1 LRQDTREGTQC
12 ARSASGAKAE
22 EREAE
27 AEARGEAE
35 AKEEA
40 KGEAKG
46 EAREEARM
54 EPREERMRRREA
66 GGAAYLAGWEG
77 VRAEE
82 EAGVEIKEAGA
93 GSEAEKETAEAGLME
108 EIRVERLSG

>member
-1 LRQDTREGTQC
+1 MRQDTREGTQC

-35 AKEEA
+35 AKGEA
-40 KGEAKG
+40 KMEAKG
-46 EAREEARM
+46 EAREDARM

-66 GGAAYLAGWEG
+66 GGAAYLTGWEG

-82 EAGVEIKEAGA
+82 EAGVEIKEARA
-93 GSEAEKETAEAGLME
+93 GTEAEKETAEAGPIE
-108 EIRVERLSG
+108 EIRAGRRSG